1 MNETYVDAA
10 RRGKNTWPRY
20 LLGAVLILFFWQVL
34 GLGLTF
40 ILVGAFDGSLNEP
53 SWALEGPFQFY
64 LAFNA
69 IFLPFLVGIVLAVV
83 LIHRRSPRTLVTLRG
98 SINKKRIAQGFGLWF
113 ALLCASSL
121 VGFILAPSSF
131 SFGPDL
137 AALVPFALLAL
148 IITPIQTTSE
158 ELFFRGYLVQGASV
172 ISRSP
177 IFLILVSGV
186 LFVLPHLLNPEVRE
200 GGIPAILLYLLLGLF
215 LALISL
221 KDGTIE
227 LAIGAHAAN
236 NLFSGVVF
244 SYSGSV
250 LGETPS
256 LFYLADRG
264 HPWFAL
270 VPILAISA
278 LFYVLVFVVPRR
290 GQRG

>member
-1 MNETYVDAA
+1 MGETYIDAA
-10 RRGKNTWPRY
+10 RRGKNTWLRY
-20 LLGAVLILFFWQVL
+20 LLGILLILFFWLVL
-34 GLGLTF
+34 GQGLF
-40 ILVGAFDGSLNEP
+40 LILVDAFGGSLVDLSP
-53 SWALEGPFQFY
+53 LGPFQFY

-69 IFLPFLVGIVLAVV
+69 TFLPFLVGIVLAVV
-83 LIHRRSPRTLVTLRG
+83 LIHRRGLRTLVTPRS

-113 ALLCASSL
+113 ALLCVSSL
-121 VGFILAPSSF
+121 VGFLLTPSSL

-137 AALVPFALLAL
+137 AAFVPFALLTL
-148 IITPIQTTSE
+148 IITPIQTTTE
-158 ELFFRGYLVQGASV
+158 ELFFRGYLVQGATL
-172 ISRSP
+172 ITRSA

-186 LFVLPHLLNPEVRE
+186 LFVLPHLTNPEALE
-200 GGIPAILLYLLLGLF
+200 GGIPAALLYFVLGAF

-236 NLFSGVVF
+236 NLFGGLMV
-244 SYSGSV
+244 SYSGSA

-264 HPWFAL
+264 DPWFAV

-278 LFYVLVFVVPRR
+278 LFYVLVFVAPQRR
-290 GQRG
+290 QRG

>member
-34 GLGLTF
+34 GQVLSF
-40 ILVGAFDGSLNEP
+40 ILIYPFGGSL
-53 SWALEGPFQFY
+53 SALGPLQFSII
-64 LAFNA
+64 FNSQ
-69 IFLPFLVGIVLAVV
+69 FLVFLVGIVLAVV
-83 LIHRRSPRTLVTLRG
+83 LIHRRSPRTLVTSRG

-137 AALVPFALLAL
+137 AAFVPFALIAL
-148 IITPIQTTSE
+148 ILTPIQTTSE
-158 ELFFRGYLVQGASV
+158 ELFFRGYLVQGASL
-172 ISRSP
+172 ISRSL
-177 IFLILVSGV
+177 IFLLLVSGG
-186 LFVLPHLLNPEVRE
+186 LFVVPHLLNPEARE
-200 GGIPAILLYLLLGLF
+200 GGIPAMLLYLLLGLF
-215 LALISL
+215 LTLISL

-236 NLFSGVVF
+236 NLFGALVV

-256 LFYLADRG
+256 LFFVADRG
-264 HPWFAL
+264 DPWFAL
-270 VPILAISA
+270 VPTLIISA
-278 LFYVLVFVVPRR
+278 LFYVLVFVVPGR

>member
-40 ILVGAFDGSLNEP
+40 ILVGAFGGSLNEP

-137 AALVPFALLAL
+137 AAFVPFALLAL

-158 ELFFRGYLVQGASV
+158 ELFFRGYLVQGASL

-177 IFLILVSGV
+177 IFLIPVSGV
-186 LFVLPHLLNPEVRE
+186 LFVLPHLLNPEARE

-236 NLFSGVVF
+236 NLFGGVVF

-264 HPWFAL
+264 DPWFAL

-278 LFYVLVFVVPRR
+278 LFYLLVFVVHKR
-290 GQRG
+290 GQRS